1 MGQQH
6 RGKDEMKLD
15 HSSRQMSR
23 DNRREERWRD
33 ISTDRSHRKKDRPIR
48 IKKKRRSGQNSS
60 SDDSSSSSSSSSSDE
75 SSSSSSSSESDSSDS
90 SSSSGSSTDGSK
102 SKRNEGPIRKR
113 QKLATKLVNKSR
125 SGTFGKSSVGSSKIS
140 SKRSIDERKRIG
152 RSSKDIARSRNNQN
166 KSTENPSKT

>member
-48 IKKKRRSGQNSS
+48 IKKEKLSDDEIKKKRRSGQSSS
-60 SDDSSSSSSSSSSDE
+60 SDDC
-75 SSSSSSSSESDSSDS
+75 SSSSSSSESDSSDS

-102 SKRNEGPIRKR
+102 SK
-113 QKLATKLVNKSR
+113 
-125 SGTFGKSSVGSSKIS
+125 
-140 SKRSIDERKRIG
+140 
-152 RSSKDIARSRNNQN
+152 
-166 KSTENPSKT
+166 